1 MSGIIGGAGSQSG
14 VIGETE
20 LDYEEGSWT
29 PTNNGGTV
37 GVTVSYARYI
47 KIGKVVHLT
56 MFISLDGTG
65 DGGAME
71 LGGLPFPNTNVT
83 NAHYAWSMHHNGTS
97 IGDGDHVIGRFRQGE
112 SMCKFYIAGSND
124 ARTEAQVDDGA
135 MLGAG
140 TYFID

>member
-97 IGDGDHVIGRFRQGE
+97 IGDGDHVIGRFRQG
-112 SMCKFYIAGSND
+112 
-124 ARTEAQVDDGA
+124 
-135 MLGAG
+135 
-140 TYFID
+140 